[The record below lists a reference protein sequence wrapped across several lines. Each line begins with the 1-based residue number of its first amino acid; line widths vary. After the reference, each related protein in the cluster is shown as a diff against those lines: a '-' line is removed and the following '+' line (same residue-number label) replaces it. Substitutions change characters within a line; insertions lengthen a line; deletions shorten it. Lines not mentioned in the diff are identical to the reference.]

1 MQYSAFAA
9 ATPSFASTAIPAAS
23 RFHRSQFG
31 LSHQAQQSLPPW
43 SFKPLSESSTHRPS
57 AATAAVAAAFAAG
70 LTRDRKGRR
79 GYLRFL
85 KGLSRRSRLARAAG
99 PELPRTYDPV
109 RIAQYWDARGG
120 EAFGRVMELAS
131 DLQNTSFL
139 KASAGGVE
147 LVQTT
152 QAAEELADLLIRW
165 GATFVKIG
173 QAVAVRTD
181 ILPETYTKALQKLF
195 EGVPPSSSVDA
206 RGQVEK
212 ATGKKLEDMFVDV
225 RAFDKPIAAASVG
238 QVYKA
243 ELKDGNKTVAVK
255 IRRQNILEKVTLDMY
270 IIRSTASLLARFG
283 PSESL
288 RESAQAFVELTDTA
302 YVPFVEE
309 LDFSKE
315 AKNQAR
321 FRELVAESELIR
333 DSVTVPE
340 VYFAAE
346 EVLIQGW
353 VDGVKISALDIT
365 SDEGRQRGQRLV
377 RTLLNSYMVQFLETG
392 FLHGDPHPGNFLV
405 TTDGRLC
412 ILDFGLM
419 QEITKEQQVSFIEYI
434 MHLTVKEYDACLED
448 LIRLDFLD
456 DGIQNDPR
464 KDQILVALADTL
476 DTIYGD
482 GKSFTPEKVEKLQN
496 QKSRLGLLASELDE
510 IAKEYPLRVPPYFIL
525 VLRAFG
531 TLEGLGIQVDDD
543 FAVLDGLFPYMAR
556 RLVTDDDPRIRS
568 ALLSFLYGSNGKLS
582 ISRLQRLSRGFG
594 SFTNEMKKSPGDSGS
609 VNALA
614 TAAPSAAQAAALD
627 AATVDLLSLV
637 FSPQSN
643 LLQEVLLDEAVRCTD
658 ALSRAGF
665 VVLGRSL
672 VDAALIAG
680 IPATQLQPL
689 RTLAKTVLPQGPG
702 GILSREDQEAL
713 VAIRKISA
721 LAGISLPGLSRP
733 TAQVEDH
740 GGNRAALS
748 HADSDSSSSIDLRQ
762 LAGSAQSAGR
772 AFLQLRPGIQAFTER
787 FLRKLLSRVLRRSIS
802 SVAAR

>member
-1 MQYSAFAA
+1 MQQLAGRPAVGLQRQPGPGPQQAPHRLRHGSATLAA
-9 ATPSFASTAIPAAS
+9 AALLAVQHY
-23 RFHRSQFG
+23 R
-31 LSHQAQQSLPPW
+31 HQG
-43 SFKPLSESSTHRPS
+43 
-57 AATAAVAAAFAAG
+57 AAA
-70 LTRDRKGRR
+70 RRKKGTTRR
-79 GYLRFL
+79 GRLCLR
-85 KGLSRRSRLARAAG
+85 AG
-99 PELPRTYDPV
+99 HELPRTYDPE
-109 RIAQYWDARGG
+109 RIAQYWDARSNQ
-120 EAFGRVMELAS
+120 AFGRVMELVT
-131 DLQNTSFL
+131 DLRSTSFL
-139 KASAGGVE
+139 KASPKGLE
-147 LVQTT
+147 LVQTEE
-152 QAAEELADLLIRW
+152 AANELADLLIGW

-181 ILPETYTKALQKLF
+181 LLPETYIKALQKLF
-195 EGVPPSSSVDA
+195 EGVPPSTSVDA

-212 ATGKKLEDMFVDV
+212 VMGKRLEDVFEDAS
-225 RAFDKPIAAASVG
+225 AFDKPIAAASVG

-243 ELKDGNKTVAVK
+243 TMKDGGKTVAVK

-270 IIRSTASLLARFG
+270 IIRSTYSLLSRFA
-283 PSESL
+283 PSAEV
-288 RESAQAFVELTDTA
+288 RETAEALLELTDQA

-315 AKNQAR
+315 AKNQMR
-321 FRELVAESELIR
+321 FRELVSQSDLIK

-340 VYFAAE
+340 VYFSAE

-353 VDGVKISALDIT
+353 VDGVKISAIDIT
-365 SDEGRQRGQRLV
+365 SAEGQQRGQRLV
-377 RTLLNSYMVQFLETG
+377 RTLLNSYMVQFLDTG

-405 TTDGRLC
+405 TSDGRLC

-482 GKSFTPEKVEKLQN
+482 GKSFSPEKVEKLQN
-496 QKSRLGLLASELDE
+496 QKSRLGVLAEELDE

-531 TLEGLGIQVDDD
+531 TLEGLGLQVDGN

-556 RLVTDDDPRIRS
+556 RLVTDENPRIKS
-568 ALLSFLYGSNGKLS
+568 ALKSFLYGTNGKLS

-594 SFTNEMKKSPGDSGS
+594 SFTNEMKSSPSGAGS

-614 TAAPSAAQAAALD
+614 SSSSSAADGQLD
-627 AATVDLLSLV
+627 AAAVDTLSLI
-637 FSPQSN
+637 FSQETN
-643 LLQEVLLDEAVRCTD
+643 LLQEILLNEAVRCTD

-672 VDAALIAG
+672 IDATLLAG
-680 IPATQLQPL
+680 IPTQQLAPL
-689 RTLAKTVLPQGPG
+689 RALAQRVLPKAE
-702 GILSREDQEAL
+702 LSVLTREDQEAL
-713 VAIRKISA
+713 VAIRRISA
-721 LAGISLPGLSRP
+721 LVGLQLPGLGRP
-733 TAQVEDH
+733 ISDREAPHAEAAHHEEEAQPVDF
-740 GGNRAALS
+740 RSLARS
-748 HADSDSSSSIDLRQ
+748 
-762 LAGSAQSAGR
+762 AGSLGQA
-772 AFLQLRPGIQAFTER
+772 LWKVRPGIQAFTAR
-787 FLRKLLSRVLRRSIS
+787 FIRKLLSRALRRTVGA
-802 SVAAR
+802 VALPQ